1 MSKFGDLFK
10 VFKKSIGQ
18 NLENDPNDV
27 TNVKNKLASLGRYND
42 DHKSGYIDAEL
53 DDSIRSYQRDR
64 NLKSDGVINPG
75 GETEATLIGEMIRPD
90 ENNIQMANAA
100 IPWIIRN
107 SPKAIKAGKDVWT
120 GWRAISPS
128 ERQDEVDDIE
138 EEQKR
143 CERVK
148 QNCRNKCSDSVLP
161 TKDRADQ
168 GMIWR
173 KCYNQ
178 CLEENNCLGNKY

>member
-128 ERQDEVDDIE
+128 ERQEDVDDTE
-138 EEQKR
+138 EERQR
-143 CERVK
+143 CLEV
-148 QNCRNKCSDSVLP
+148 QDICIDNCELETLGTR
-161 TKDRADQ
+161 DRTDQ
-168 GMIWR
+168 GM
-173 KCYNQ
+173 KFHNCYNK
-178 CLEENNCLGNKY
+178 CMRDNNCKY